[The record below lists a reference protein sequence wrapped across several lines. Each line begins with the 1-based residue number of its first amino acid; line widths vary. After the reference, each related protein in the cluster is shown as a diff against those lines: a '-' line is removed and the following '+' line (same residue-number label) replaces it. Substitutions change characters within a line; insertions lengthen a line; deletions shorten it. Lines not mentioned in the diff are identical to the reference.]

1 MLKSNV
7 LKEIQRS
14 MVTSFLDTIILAE
27 LRNSIP
33 LGANDIIEF
42 VHKKFGFLI
51 SPGTVYSLMYS
62 MERKGLLKGIEVQTK
77 RTYTLTDKGVKTIN
91 AILESKVEIQMFMR
105 AILEVD
111 QAIPSL
117 PSQ

>member
-1 MLKSNV
+1 LLKSNV
-7 LKEIQRS
+7 LKEMQRS

-33 LGANDIIEF
+33 LSGYDVIEF
-42 VHKKFGFLI
+42 IHRKFGFLI
-51 SPGTVYSLMYS
+51 SAGKVYSLMYS
-62 MERKGLLKGIEVQTK
+62 MERKGLLRGIEVQAK
-77 RTYTLTDKGVKTIN
+77 RTYTLTDKGVETIN

-105 AILEVD
+105 AILAVD

-117 PSQ
+117 LSQ